1 MVQFEDLTTRGDL
14 DFLILVVRVF
24 LYIEKLNVD
33 VDRK

>member
-14 DFLILVVRVF
+14 DFLILVVRDF
-24 LYIEKLNVD
+24 YILKSYVD